1 MLRTVQT
8 EGVRVRVTYK
18 VKVMMVQSL
27 HWGYVSSMLRVLRVH
42 GRVREAGAARGAVPR
57 REVSGGTL
65 LVVHGLGGTVALV
78 RGRVQLSQE
87 VARFRNRT
95 HMRTKHWIRDRA
107 RLGLQKSQ
115 DPCVFNVFGFSPVL
129 RGQVV
134 HQVLH
139 TLVVAVV
146 EVVCEL
152 GQKLTWNYA
161 QKHNSLSVLE
171 AIFLNVM
178 RKIELKARRI
188 EFNTWNDTK

>member
-87 VARFRNRT
+87 VARLRNRT
-95 HMRTKHWIRDRA
+95 HMRTKHWI
-107 RLGLQKSQ
+107 

-152 GQKLTWNYA
+152 GQKLPWNYA